1 MSLGAGAFVGNS
13 LGENKPKKTLTY
25 VKANIL
31 LTLLF
36 AVVIL
41 WGIRAFQDSI
51 GGSYTNSADIL
62 EIFKKA
68 LPLFLLFN
76 FGDFIFYI
84 TEGILIGVGYQKILV
99 FLIFLWMWVFMIP
112 FAYGAIILY
121 NRGFIDI
128 WIIFWI
134 ARMWLAISNIV
145 VIFVT
150 DWKSVA
156 EEISQSE
163 ISNE

>member
-1 MSLGAGAFVGNS
+1 MSLGAAAFVGNS
-13 LGENKPKKTLTY
+13 LGENKPKKALTY
-25 VKANIL
+25 VKANML

-36 AVVIL
+36 AVMIL
-41 WGIRAFQDSI
+41 WSIIVFQDSI
-51 GGSYTNSADIL
+51 VGSYTNSTDIMK
-62 EIFKKA
+62 IFKKA
-68 LPLFLLFN
+68 LPLFMLFN

-112 FAYGAIILY
+112 SAYWAIILY
-121 NRGFIDI
+121 NCGFIDI

-134 ARMWLAISNIV
+134 ARMLLALSNIV

-150 DWKSVA
+150 NWKSVA
-156 EEISQSE
+156 EKASQSD
-163 ISNE
+163 IST

>member
-1 MSLGAGAFVGNS
+1 MSLGAAAFVGNS

-36 AVVIL
+36 SIAIL
-41 WGIRAFQDSI
+41 FGIRAFEDSI
-51 GGSYTNSADIL
+51 GGSYTDSADIM

-112 FAYGAIILY
+112 SAYIGINIY
-121 NRGFIDI
+121 NFGFIEI
-128 WIIFWI
+128 WIIF
-134 ARMWLAISNIV
+134 
-145 VIFVT
+145 
-150 DWKSVA
+150 
-156 EEISQSE
+156 
-163 ISNE
+163 

>member
-1 MSLGAGAFVGNS
+1 M
-13 LGENKPKKTLTY
+13 
-25 VKANIL
+25 L
-31 LTLLF
+31 LTFLY

-41 WGIRAFQDSI
+41 WSIRVFQDSI
-51 GGSYTNSADIL
+51 GGSYTNSADIM

-112 FAYGAIILY
+112 SAYWAIKIF

-128 WIIFWI
+128 WIIFLI
-134 ARMWLAISNIV
+134 ARMWLTVSNIV
-145 VIFVT
+145 VIFIT
-150 DWKSVA
+150 DWRSVA
-156 EEISQSE
+156 KEISQSE
-163 ISNE
+163 IKKE